1 VDEDGNE
8 IAGVRLPA
16 VAAPISTTTGWALRR
31 TEFGENEGCEGAGQ
45 NIPFKATRTERTAAG
60 DPRLSLEERYK
71 DHDGYVQAVTK
82 AAEGLEKRRLLLPE
96 DVKQFIE
103 QAQAS
108 KILTK

>member
-1 VDEDGNE
+1 MPL
-8 IAGVRLPA
+8 A
-16 VAAPISTTTGWALRR
+16 TTTGWGLRD
-31 TEFGENEGCEGAGQ
+31 GYHGGNDGCEAAGQ

-82 AAEGLEKRRLLLPE
+82 AAEGLEKPRLLLPE
-96 DVKQFIE
+96 EVKQFIE